1 MHRGES
7 KLLLVHCIASPTYM
21 YQPKKKFKKKR
32 GGGNSSSCFLKLAGS
47 LFCRWALKSMIE
59 YGGISKN
66 VILQAGYTFISSQ
79 YFW

>member
-1 MHRGES
+1 
-7 KLLLVHCIASPTYM
+7 
-21 YQPKKKFKKKR
+21 
-32 GGGNSSSCFLKLAGS
+32 
-47 LFCRWALKSMIE
+47 MIE